1 MKKLYL
7 GVAREIITPP
17 IGGALYGYQPD
28 WLSEALEDDLT
39 VTAFSFRQGC
49 RRAMMLSATVCL
61 IRTELANRIL
71 DGISEKTG
79 IPRENILLS
88 ATHTHSGPN
97 TAGAFGWGDLDE
109 KYCREIFVPRILSA
123 AEKAA
128 GETQAVTMYAAVG
141 ESLVG
146 INRRQLSNDSNT
158 AVLGQNPWGPFDP
171 RMTVLSFRDEAGKTV
186 ANLIHYGCHGTA
198 AGKNREITRDWS
210 GRMTDALE
218 AETGG
223 ITAFFNGPEG
233 DVGPRISNGKTTG
246 DLTYVRELGAVAA
259 GDALRIY
266 RQAEPR
272 AAALEVATFPV
283 AVPLEPRMR
292 EEEAREQL
300 KLYKGNTVNKK
311 GQICRQLETVL
322 EAYEKR
328 EPEQSHFP
336 FPQTVISLGDYVFV
350 SFPFELFSEIGMRIN
365 GFFED
370 KTILSLSNT
379 NGSEGY
385 FVTEDAFC
393 RGGYEVDMHLY
404 GHIQTY
410 RRDADFLLAL
420 ATVETINRLKKES

>member
-1 MKKLYL
+1 MEKLHL
-7 GVAREIITPP
+7 GVAREVITPP
-17 IGGALYGYQPD
+17 VGGPLYGYQPD

-39 VTAFSFRQGC
+39 VTAFCFRQGSC
-49 RRAMMLSATVCL
+49 GAMMLSATVCL
-61 IRTELANRIL
+61 IRTELANQIL
-71 DGISEKTG
+71 DGVSEKTG

-97 TAGAFGWGDLDE
+97 TAGAFGWGDLDRE
-109 KYCREIFVPRILSA
+109 YCREIFVPRILAA

-128 GETQAVTMYAAVG
+128 AELREVTMYAAVG

-146 INRRQLSNDSNT
+146 INRRQLSRTTNQ
-158 AVLGQNPWGPFDP
+158 AVLGQNPWGPFNP
-171 RMTVLSFRDEAGKTV
+171 RMTVLSFRDEKGKTL

-210 GRMTDALE
+210 GLMTDALE

-246 DLTYVRELGAVAA
+246 DLTYVRELGAIAA
-259 GDALRIY
+259 EDALRIH
-266 RQAEPR
+266 RLAVPR
-272 AAALEVATFPV
+272 TADLKAGTFAA
-283 AVPLEPRMR
+283 AVPLEPRMP

-311 GQICRQLETVL
+311 AQICRQLETIL
-322 EAYEKR
+322 AAYEKG
-328 EPEQSHFP
+328 EPEQTHFT
-336 FPQTVISLGDYVFV
+336 FPQTVIHLGDFVFA
-350 SFPFELFSEIGMRIN
+350 SFPFELFSEIGMRID

-370 KTILSLSNT
+370 KRILSLSNT

-410 RRDADFLLAL
+410 KRDADYSLVLT
-420 ATVETINRLKKES
+420 TVENIKKEC

>member
-1 MKKLYL
+1 MNELYL

-17 IGGALYGYQPD
+17 IGGPLYGYQPD

-39 VTAFSFRQGC
+39 VTAFCFRQGSC
-49 RRAMMLSATVCL
+49 RTMLLSATVCL
-61 IRTELANRIL
+61 IQTELANRIL
-71 DGISEKTG
+71 AGVSEKTG

-109 KYCREIFVPRILSA
+109 SYCRELFLPRILAA

-128 GETQAVTMYAAVG
+128 AEAREVSLYAAEG

-146 INRRQLSNDSNT
+146 INRRQLSKTTNQ
-158 AVLGQNPWGPFDP
+158 AELGQNPWGPFNP

-210 GRMTDALE
+210 GLMTDALE

-246 DLTYVRELGAVAA
+246 NLTYVQELGAVAA
-259 GDALRIY
+259 GDALRIH
-266 RQAEPR
+266 RLAAPR
-272 AAALEVATFPV
+272 TVTLKAATVSV
-283 AVPLEPRMR
+283 AVPLEPRMP
-292 EEEAREQL
+292 EAEAREQL

-322 EAYEKR
+322 AAYER
-328 EPEQSHFP
+328 GEPEQTHFI
-336 FPQTVISLGDYVFV
+336 FPQTLISLGEFVFV
-350 SFPFELFSEIGMRIN
+350 SFPFELFSEIGMRID

-385 FVTEDAFC
+385 FITEDAFC

-410 RRDADFLLAL
+410 KRDADFSLVLT
-420 ATVETINRLKKES
+420 TVENIKKEC